1 MKTLKEALRE
11 RGYTL
16 APSKRAGRQNVS
28 RCGRPVLREKTAGEV
43 WNWLNNRKKE
53 NKGG

>member
-11 RGYTL
+11 RGYSTT
-16 APSKRAGRQNVS
+16 PGKRMGRRDVIKD
-28 RCGRPVLREKTAGEV
+28 GRPVLRDKTAGEV